1 LDNFEKTL
9 TYTIAMA
16 PPTTYDDD
24 DFVDQ
29 YDEFEEEDEM
39 SAEDKVAM
47 QQGTAEVQ
55 KALGTEASKVTVA
68 QIQEALWHYY
78 YDIDK
83 SVAYLTKT
91 FIAPAPKAAP
101 KPAPK
106 KAPEGKTGA
115 FSLPTKQALFLRTFE
130 ANRESPE
137 HDAYSTNFYGAPLPT
152 RMFPVMKRPRISPTF
167 FDDMPWL
174 EVPKEREAI
183 FIEPPRP
190 VGGLLGGSSPAPK
203 MSKLQALA
211 ALRKK
216 KAEEK
221 KDQERV
227 TPPEDEVSKLS
238 LSDSR
243 NKENTSLSSK
253 LKHDSAV
260 APNALVQEGEIPT
273 GAVGN
278 SGSGHAGSPTINE
291 SEYSVNTKSEEEPVV
306 SHSHAPSAF
315 ARTLFGSALE
325 ADQAPR
331 PHVFAMPYTQS
342 SSFLANAFSEPSP
355 DDIVLAAQ
363 AKGSNFAKAK

>member
-1 LDNFEKTL
+1 
-9 TYTIAMA
+9 MA

-29 YDEFEEEDEM
+29 YDDFEEEDGM

-115 FSLPTKQALFLRTFE
+115 FPLPTNQALFLRTLE

-137 HDAYSTNFYGAPLPT
+137 HDAYSASFYGIPLHT
-152 RMFPVMKRPRISPTF
+152 HMFPAVRKPRISPTF

-174 EVPKEREAI
+174 EIPKEREAI
-183 FIEPPRP
+183 FIEPPHS
-190 VGGLLGGSSPAPK
+190 VGGLLGGSSSAPK

-243 NKENTSLSSK
+243 NKENTSLGSK
-253 LKHDSAV
+253 IQPDSAV
-260 APNALVQEGEIPT
+260 ASNALAQEEEIPK
-273 GAVGN
+273 GAGGN
-278 SGSGHAGSPTINE
+278 STGGQVGSSAINE
-291 SEYSVNTKSEEEPVV
+291 SESSVNTKIEEELVA

-315 ARTLFGSALE
+315 ARTLFGSTLE
-325 ADQAPR
+325 ADQAQR

>member
-1 LDNFEKTL
+1 
-9 TYTIAMA
+9 
-16 PPTTYDDD
+16 
-24 DFVDQ
+24 
-29 YDEFEEEDEM
+29 M
-39 SAEDKVAM
+39 SSEDKVAM
-47 QQGTAEVQ
+47 QNGTAEVQ
-55 KALGTEASKVTVA
+55 KALGTEANKVTVA

-78 YDIDK
+78 YDVDK
-83 SVAYLTKT
+83 SVIYLTKT
-91 FIAPAPKAAP
+91 FIAPAPKSAP

-115 FSLPTKQALFLRTFE
+115 FPLPTKQALFLRTFE

-137 HDAYSTNFYGAPLPT
+137 HDAYSTSFYGIPLHT
-152 RMFPVMKRPRISPTF
+152 RMFPVVEKPRISPTF

-174 EVPKEREAI
+174 EMPKDREAA

-190 VGGLLGGSSPAPK
+190 VGGLLGGSSSAPK

-238 LSDSR
+238 LSDGR
-243 NKENTSLSSK
+243 NKENTSLSSN
-253 LKHDSAV
+253 LRGGNMQRDSAV
-260 APNALVQEGEIPT
+260 ASNALVQEGEIPE

-278 SGSGHAGSPTINE
+278 SVRGHVGSPAIIESETSGH
-291 SEYSVNTKSEEEPVV
+291 TKPEDEPVV

-325 ADQAPR
+325 ADQTQR
-331 PHVFAMPYTQS
+331 PHVFAMPYTSS

>member
-1 LDNFEKTL
+1 
-9 TYTIAMA
+9 MA

-29 YDEFEEEDEM
+29 YDDIEESDEM

-115 FSLPTKQALFLRTFE
+115 FSFPTKQALFLRTFE

-137 HDAYSTNFYGAPLPT
+137 HDAYSTNFYGIPLHT
-152 RMFPVMKRPRISPTF
+152 RMFPVLEKPRISTTF

-174 EVPKEREAI
+174 EIPKEREAV
-183 FIEPPRP
+183 FIEPPRS
-190 VGGLLGGSSPAPK
+190 VGGLLGGSSSAPK

-221 KDQERV
+221 KDQEKV
-227 TPPEDEVSKLS
+227 TLPEDEVSRLS

-243 NKENTSLSSK
+243 NKENTSLGSK

-260 APNALVQEGEIPT
+260 ASDALVQEEEIPK
-273 GAVGN
+273 GAIGN
-278 SGSGHAGSPTINE
+278 SIGGHADSPAIDE
-291 SEYSVNTKSEEEPVV
+291 SESSVNTKPEEEPVV

-325 ADQAPR
+325 ADQTQR

-355 DDIVLAAQ
+355 DDVVLAAQ
-363 AKGSNFAKAK
+363 AKGSTFAKAK

>member
-1 LDNFEKTL
+1 
-9 TYTIAMA
+9 MA
-16 PPTTYDDD
+16 PPTYDDD

-29 YDEFEEEDEM
+29 YDDYEEEDEM
-39 SAEDKVAM
+39 SPEDKVAM
-47 QQGTAEVQ
+47 QKGTAEVQ

-78 YDIDK
+78 YDVDK

-101 KPAPK
+101 KAAPK

-115 FSLPTKQALFLRTFE
+115 FPLPAKQALFLRTFE

-137 HDAYSTNFYGAPLPT
+137 HDAYSTNLYGIPSHT
-152 RMFPVMKRPRISPTF
+152 RMFPIMEKPRISPTF

-174 EVPKEREAI
+174 DIPKDREAV

-190 VGGLLGGSSPAPK
+190 VGGLLGGSSSAPK

-227 TPPEDEVSKLS
+227 VPPEDEVSKLS

-243 NKENTSLSSK
+243 NKENTSLGSK
-253 LKHDSAV
+253 LRGGNVQRDSTTG
-260 APNALVQEGEIPT
+260 PGPLVQKGEVPS
-273 GAVGN
+273 GAVSN
-278 SGSGHAGSPTINE
+278 SIGGHTGSSTIVE
-291 SEYSVNTKSEEEPVV
+291 SETGVYAKPEEELVI

-325 ADQAPR
+325 ADQTQR
-331 PHVFAMPYTQS
+331 PNVFAMPYTQS